1 MQAVWVITTLAIDV
15 MLHDDTEA
23 RMGAARTVQMFLMD
37 GTPTGRIKCSLEV
50 KSCGVV

>member
-15 MLHDDTEA
+15 MLHNDTEA

-37 GTPTGRIKCSLEV
+37 GTQQVVSSALSTTGLGECI
-50 KSCGVV
+50 